1 MAKPGGKRRGYG
13 RSWKRWVAIY
23 LVAGA
28 VIYGVIY
35 LVLQSGSGSGGLYG

>member
-1 MAKPGGKRRGYG
+1 MAKASGDKRRYG